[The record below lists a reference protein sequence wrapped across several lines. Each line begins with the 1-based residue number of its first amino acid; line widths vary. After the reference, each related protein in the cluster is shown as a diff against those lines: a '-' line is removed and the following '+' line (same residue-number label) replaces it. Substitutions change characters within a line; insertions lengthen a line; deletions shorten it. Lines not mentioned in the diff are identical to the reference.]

1 MRPRWD
7 TVAIVGVGMIGG
19 SLGLALRHSKLARKI
34 VGIGRRRSSLQQA
47 LRCGAITESTLDLA
61 RGVAGAQ
68 VVVVCTPVGRI
79 AADVLAAAEHC
90 RPGTLILDAGSTKA
104 EILAAVAGR
113 LPRGVDFVGCHPL
126 AGSEKRGAGAATAD
140 LFAQRVVVVT
150 PTDESSAAA
159 LRAARSF
166 WRSLGARV
174 VDLSPGEHDE
184 LLAATSHVP
193 HVVASLLAAGT
204 PRAALRFVAGGWKD
218 GTRVAA
224 GDAELWRQILAANR
238 GAVLSRLEKFAA
250 NLQDFQAALAAEDW
264 PRVVHWLQQGKQIRD
279 AVGS

>member
-1 MRPRWD
+1 M
-7 TVAIVGVGMIGG
+7 AIIGVGMIGG
-19 SLGLALRHSKLARKI
+19 SLGLALRKGKLARRV

-47 LRCGAITESTLDLA
+47 LRCGSITDSTLDLA
-61 RGVAGAQ
+61 KGVADAQ
-68 VVVVCTPVGRI
+68 VVIVCTPVGRI
-79 AADVLAAAEHC
+79 AADVLAVAAHC

-113 LPRGVDFVGCHPL
+113 MPLGVDFVGCHPL
-126 AGSEKRGAGAATAD
+126 AGSEKRGAGAAVAD
-140 LFAQRVVVVT
+140 LFAGRVVIVT
-150 PTDESSAAA
+150 PTDDSSAAA
-159 LRAARSF
+159 LRSARSF

-193 HVVASLLAAGT
+193 HVTASLLAAGT
-204 PRAALRFVAGGWKD
+204 PRAALKFVAGGWKD

-224 GDAELWRQILAANR
+224 GDTELWRQILAANR
-238 GAVLSRLEKFAA
+238 EAVLRQLEVFAT
-250 NLQDFQAALAAEDW
+250 NLQDFQTALAAEDW
-264 PRVVHWLQQGKQIRD
+264 PRVLHWLEQGKQIRD